1 MSSPFIGEIK
11 MFGGNF
17 APRGFAFCNG
27 QPMSIAQNTALFSL
41 LGTTFGGD
49 GRTTFALPDLRSRV
63 PLHYGQGPSLSVYSL
78 GQAGGAPIVTL
89 IPAQLPAHTHTV
101 QADAVGGAQNT
112 TAGVALWSSVP
123 RGHPAPYAAAGTPAP
138 MHPASIASAGGS
150 QAHNNLSPYLGV
162 SFIIALQGIF
172 PTRS

>member
-27 QPMSIAQNTALFSL
+27 QILPLQQNTALFAL

-49 GRTTFALPDLRSRV
+49 GRTNFALPDLRGRV
-63 PLHYGQGPSLSVYSL
+63 PLHRGQGPGLSAYSL
-78 GQAGGAPIVTL
+78 GQSGGSSIVTL
-89 IPAQLPAHTHTV
+89 LPGQLPAHTHTV
-101 QADAVGGAQNT
+101 QADAVGGALST

-123 RGHPAPYAAAGTPAP
+123 RGHPAPYAAAGTPVP
-138 MHPASIASAGGS
+138 MHPASIAPAGGGM
-150 QAHNNLSPYLGV
+150 AHNNMSPYLGV
-162 SFIIALQGIF
+162 SFIITLSGIF
-172 PTRS
+172 PARS